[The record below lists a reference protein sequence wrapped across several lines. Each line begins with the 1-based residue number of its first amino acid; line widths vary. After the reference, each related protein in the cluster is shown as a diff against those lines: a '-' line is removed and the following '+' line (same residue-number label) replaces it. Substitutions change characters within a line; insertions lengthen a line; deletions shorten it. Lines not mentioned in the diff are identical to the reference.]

1 MIYASQKKYTYHQ
14 RDLILSSQLNSLDR
28 LFIILTLFMNIYYGE
43 SVMDKIKV
51 KVNLQ
56 NLQKGSLQAT
66 GYRPF
71 RVGISFFNGALLLL
85 IAVEKGSQQ
94 KVKFATLSQ

>member
-66 GYRPF
+66 GHS
-71 RVGISFFNGALLLL
+71 VLGSLFFNGALLLL
-85 IAVEKGSQQ
+85 IAVDKGSQQ

>member
-1 MIYASQKKYTYHQ
+1 
-14 RDLILSSQLNSLDR
+14 
-28 LFIILTLFMNIYYGE
+28 
-43 SVMDKIKV
+43 MDKIKV

-66 GYRPF
+66 GHS
-71 RVGISFFNGALLLL
+71 VLGSLFFNGALLLL
-85 IAVEKGSQQ
+85 IAVDKGSQQ